1 MTTFTDLGLI
11 APLTQALAEENYTNP
26 TPIQAQSIPH
36 LLGGRD
42 LLGLAQ
48 TGTGKTAAFTLPTLQ
63 RLIEKK
69 NRPAPKTTRVLI
81 LCPTRELAVQIQ
93 ESIQTY
99 GRHLPIRSTMIFG
112 GVTQFSQVRAMARG
126 VEIVVATPGRLRD
139 LINQGHVD
147 LKAVEVLI
155 LDEADRMLD
164 MGFMPEI
171 KKIVALVPKQRQ
183 TLLFSATM
191 PREISDLAYGLLTDP
206 VRVEVAPVSST
217 AERVEQKLYHV
228 TKNNKRALLAHVLRT
243 ENVERALLFTRTKH
257 GADRVA
263 ENLEKDGFKAAV
275 IHGNKSQ
282 NARQRA
288 LGDLKSGRINL
299 LIATDIAARGIDVD
313 GVTHVINIDLPVEPE
328 SYVHRIGRTA
338 RAGASGVALSFC
350 EVEERAYLRDIE
362 KITRQ
367 AIPVVEEHPFNS
379 DLPPL
384 HVVGPKPKRGGNRM
398 GGQNN
403 DRDGGRGGRKPRAG
417 QAERKRQDPRRQ
429 RDDATFFA
437 ELKGEESRREAPP
450 RRERSAEARP
460 QHREDRRPTDRQ
472 ADDRRPSNRRPD
484 ERRAENHRDAKQ
496 GNRHAPRNDT
506 VRGDRPQRSERPAQS
521 RDQRSDRSMSVAAMV
536 REVEARETQPR
547 RERSEQRHGEGRNG
561 NDRNHHSAA
570 KSKGGNRNHQGG
582 ARHQDGQRSNGP
594 RNAGGQQKLK
604 RGGPVRG

>member
-11 APLTQALAEENYTNP
+11 APLTQALAEENYTTP

-36 LLGGRD
+36 LLAGRD

-63 RLIEKK
+63 RLMEKK
-69 NRPAPKTTRVLI
+69 LRPAPKTTRVLI

-112 GVTQFSQVRAMARG
+112 GVAQFSQVRAMARG
-126 VEIVVATPGRLRD
+126 IEIVVATPGRLRD

-147 LKAVEVLI
+147 LKSVEVLI

-191 PREISDLAYGLLTDP
+191 PREISDLAYGLLTNP
-206 VRVEVAPVSST
+206 ERVEVAPVSST

-228 TKNNKRALLAHVLRT
+228 TKNNKRSLLAHILRT
-243 ENVERALLFTRTKH
+243 EPVERALLFTRTKH

-263 ENLEKDGFKAAV
+263 ENLEKDGFQAAV

-288 LGDLKSGRINL
+288 LGDLKSGRIKL

-313 GVTHVINIDLPVEPE
+313 GVTHVFNVDLPVEPE

-338 RAGASGVALSFC
+338 RAGASGIALSFC
-350 EVEERAYLRDIE
+350 DVEERAYLRDIE

-367 AIPVVEEHPFNS
+367 AIPVVEDHPYTA

-384 HVVGPKPKRGGNRM
+384 HIVGPKP
-398 GGQNN
+398 
-403 DRDGGRGGRKPRAG
+403 
-417 QAERKRQDPRRQ
+417 
-429 RDDATFFA
+429 
-437 ELKGEESRREAPP
+437 
-450 RRERSAEARP
+450 
-460 QHREDRRPTDRQ
+460 
-472 ADDRRPSNRRPD
+472 
-484 ERRAENHRDAKQ
+484 
-496 GNRHAPRNDT
+496 
-506 VRGDRPQRSERPAQS
+506 
-521 RDQRSDRSMSVAAMV
+521 
-536 REVEARETQPR
+536 
-547 RERSEQRHGEGRNG
+547 
-561 NDRNHHSAA
+561 
-570 KSKGGNRNHQGG
+570 
-582 ARHQDGQRSNGP
+582 
-594 RNAGGQQKLK
+594 
-604 RGGPVRG
+604 

>member
-1 MTTFTDLGLI
+1 MTSFNDLGLI
-11 APLTQALAEENYTNP
+11 APLQQALAEENYATP
-26 TPIQAQSIPH
+26 TPIQAQAIPY
-36 LLGGRD
+36 LLQGRD

-69 NRPAPKTTRVLI
+69 HRPAPKTTRVLI

-112 GVTQFSQVRAMARG
+112 GVTQFSQVRAMQRG
-126 VEIVVATPGRLRD
+126 IEIVVATPGRLRD

-147 LKAVEVLI
+147 LRSVEVLI

-191 PREISDLAYGLLTDP
+191 PREISDLAYGLLNEP

-228 TKNNKRALLAHVLRT
+228 TKNNKRALLAHILRT
-243 ENVERALLFTRTKH
+243 EPVERALLFTRTKH

-313 GVTHVINIDLPVEPE
+313 GVTHVINVDLPVEPE

-367 AIPVVEEHPFNS
+367 AIPVVEEHPFNT

-384 HVVGPKPKRGGNRM
+384 HIVGPKPKRGGNRM
-398 GGQNN
+398 GGH
-403 DRDGGRGGRKPRAG
+403 DGGGRQDRKPRAG
-417 QAERKRQDPRRQ
+417 QAQRKRQDPRRQ
-429 RDDATFFA
+429 QDDATFFA
-437 ELKGEESRREAPP
+437 DLKGDDSRRNDS
-450 RRERSAEARP
+450 RRPANARQDGARSAGRHHEQRT
-460 QHREDRRPTDRQ
+460 EK
-472 ADDRRPSNRRPD
+472 RPD
-484 ERRAENHRDAKQ
+484 A
-496 GNRHAPRNDT
+496 GRHEP
-506 VRGDRPQRSERPAQS
+506 VRGDRPARQDRPERSRG
-521 RDQRSDRSMSVAAMV
+521 DRNLSQPAAMM
-536 REVEARETQPR
+536 RELEARENQPR
-547 RERSEQRHGEGRNG
+547 RERPDNRQQDSRRPESRNTEARHGEGRG
-561 NDRNHHSAA
+561 RDDRNHHQAA
-570 KSKGGNRNHQGG
+570 KAKPANRNH
-582 ARHQDGQRSNGP
+582 RDGQRNDGPRGNGP

-604 RGGPVRG
+604 RDGAPRSR

>member
-11 APLTQALAEENYTNP
+11 APLTQALAEENYVTP

-36 LLGGRD
+36 LLAGRD

-63 RLIEKK
+63 RLMEKK
-69 NRPAPKTTRVLI
+69 LRPAPKTTRVLI

-112 GVTQFSQVRAMARG
+112 GVTQFSQVRAMQRG
-126 VEIVVATPGRLRD
+126 IEIVVATPGRLRD

-147 LKAVEVLI
+147 LKSVEVLI

-171 KKIVALVPKQRQ
+171 RKIVALVPKQRQ

-243 ENVERALLFTRTKH
+243 EPVERALLFTRTKH

-338 RAGASGVALSFC
+338 RAGASGIALSFC

-367 AIPVVEEHPFNS
+367 AIPVVEDHPFNG

-403 DRDGGRGGRKPRAG
+403 DRDGGRGERKPRTG
-417 QAERKRQDPRRQ
+417 QAQRKRQDPRRQ
-429 RDDATFFA
+429 RDDTTFLA
-437 ELKGEESRREAPP
+437 ETKGEELRQETKRPDRRTASKPQAARRDDDARRSNRPHDRQAESPARREHAPEGRRP
-450 RRERSAEARP
+450 RGNDRQLSQPAAMMRELESRERQPSRQHDGERP
-460 QHREDRRPTDRQ
+460 QHGRPHTPARQ
-472 ADDRRPSNRRPD
+472 G
-484 ERRAENHRDAKQ
+484 EKH
-496 GNRHAPRNDT
+496 HA
-506 VRGDRPQRSERPAQS
+506 
-521 RDQRSDRSMSVAAMV
+521 
-536 REVEARETQPR
+536 
-547 RERSEQRHGEGRNG
+547 EGRG
-561 NDRNHHSAA
+561 RDDRNHHSAT
-570 KSKGGNRNHQGG
+570 KGKQGNRNHQQGG
-582 ARHQDGQRSNGP
+582 QRQDGQRSSAP
-594 RNAGGQQKLK
+594 RNAGGQQKLTRN
-604 RGGPVRG
+604 RG